1 MRFIFLVLSLIGAVW
16 LVGCED
22 RFRYPCQS
30 NKNWNK
36 PECQR
41 PECALTGT
49 CPDQLVPAADFKP
62 EEQK

>member
-1 MRFIFLVLSLIGAVW
+1 MRYLLILLLLA
-16 LVGCED
+16 GCED

-49 CPDQLVPAADFKP
+49 CPDQLVKP
-62 EEQK
+62 EDMKEEAKP

>member
-1 MRFIFLVLSLIGAVW
+1 MRYLLILLLLA
-16 LVGCED
+16 GCED
-22 RFRYPCQS
+22 RFRYPCQD

-49 CPDQLVPAADFKP
+49 CPDQLVKP
-62 EEQK
+62 EDMKEEAKP

>member
-1 MRFIFLVLSLIGAVW
+1 MRALLIAIAIVAGIAS
-16 LVGCED
+16 CED
-22 RFRYPCQS
+22 RFRYPCQD

-41 PECALTGT
+41 PTCALTGT

>member
-1 MRFIFLVLSLIGAVW
+1 MRALLIAVA
-16 LVGCED
+16 VVMVMASCED
-22 RFRYPCQS
+22 RFRYPCQD

-41 PECALTGT
+41 PTCAVTGT

-62 EEQK
+62 EGEK

>member
-1 MRFIFLVLSLIGAVW
+1 MKSFFFIAIAVMTIAS
-16 LVGCED
+16 CED
-22 RFRYPCQS
+22 TFRYPCQD

-41 PECALTGT
+41 PTCAVTGT
-49 CPDQLVPAADFKP
+49 CPDQLVTAADLKP

>member
-1 MRFIFLVLSLIGAVW
+1 MLRALAIALLVGITIGA
-16 LVGCED
+16 CED
-22 RFRYPCQS
+22 RFRYPCQD

-41 PECALTGT
+41 PTCAVTGT

-62 EEQK
+62 EGEK

>member
-1 MRFIFLVLSLIGAVW
+1 MKWHSICLILAVVW
-16 LVGCED
+16 LSGCED

-41 PECALTGT
+41 PECAVTGT
-49 CPDQLVPAADFKP
+49 CPDQLVPASDFKP

>member
-1 MRFIFLVLSLIGAVW
+1 MKWIFVIAVLVGV
-16 LVGCED
+16 VGCED
-22 RFRYPCQS
+22 RFRYSCQD

-41 PECALTGT
+41 PTCAVTGT

>member
-1 MRFIFLVLSLIGAVW
+1 MRTLWLLFILS

-22 RFRYPCQS
+22 RFRYPCQ
-30 NKNWNK
+30 NNNNWNK

-41 PECALTGT
+41 PTCAVTGT

-62 EEQK
+62 EEK